1 MSDNHLNLQHNPH
14 EQSIAFVQAQG
25 KVSNFSPKADDG
37 DYSHLR
43 DDSIMKVKDAELVTK
58 NKNNY
63 GNNDG
68 DDNDFSS
75 NYQNQNGLNEINEE
89 SQNDDFLN
97 QQQDVNAIDNFFL

>member
-1 MSDNHLNLQHNPH
+1 MSDNHLNFHHSAH

-25 KVSNFSPKADDG
+25 KVSNFSPKADDD

-43 DDSIMKVKDAELVTK
+43 DDSIMKVKDAELVSK

-63 GNNDG
+63 GNNNNNG

-75 NYQNQNGLNEINEE
+75 NYQNQNQNGINED
-89 SQNDDFLN
+89 SQNDDF
-97 QQQDVNAIDNFFL
+97 FESTTR